1 MSVQN
6 VANAPIGSYPVRVSK
21 VEGEFDQVQ
30 TVTSGLEIP
39 YYDFLSVAYP
49 DATTETYT
57 FKTGGASGTTSAIVT
72 VVYTDSTK
80 ENLSSVTKV

>member
-6 VANAPIGSYPVRVSK
+6 VANSPIGSYPVRVAK
-21 VEGEFDQVQ
+21 VEGSYDQVQ

-39 YYDFLSVAYP
+39 YYDYLEVAYP
-49 DATTETYT
+49 VNTTEVYT
-57 FKTGGASGTTSAIVT
+57 FKAGGSGGTTVATVT

-80 ENLSSVTKV
+80 ENLASVTKV